1 MERVD
6 AARQRSAPPYIETP
20 AGLQEMAARARRLAH
35 DRLDEQTIAKL
46 TEFAED
52 WRPEP
57 PALGDRAQAFSHE
70 EAAAVQKAE
79 QVSGDSCCGDRLP
92 VMHQLL

>member
-6 AARQRSAPPYIETP
+6 AARRRSAPPYTETP

-52 WRPEP
+52 LKARATCTGRPRTSLQP
-57 PALGDRAQAFSHE
+57 RGGRGG
-70 EAAAVQKAE
+70 AE
-79 QVSGDSCCGDRLP
+79 S
-92 VMHQLL
+92 